1 MANRVALEEQA
12 GALEHPLRA
21 VGAAGDDGHRTM
33 MTGAGRLPAGF
44 VRGHAARRSGPG
56 ECDMLAAVTANP
68 PTQYATDGNLAARQ
82 RLWSGSRR
90 EPPFE
95 LFGWV
100 LDQVGIV
107 AGDSRRVLD
116 VGCGNGSYERVL
128 AERGHVG
135 PRVALDLSAGMLT
148 QTPEA
153 ARMQADVQLLPL
165 ADSTFDVVLA
175 PHMLY
180 HVPDVAAAA
189 CEARRVLR
197 PGGVFVAVTNGEA
210 NLAELGQLI
219 EAAVGTS
226 WKLVRPSD
234 RHFSLE
240 NGAGPLAAAFARVER
255 VDCPPSAVV
264 VADVDAVVDYVASVA
279 DHYEAEVGRPWT
291 EVVDRVR
298 VLAREAMAGSREL
311 RLSSA
316 VGAFVCR

>member
-1 MANRVALEEQA
+1 
-12 GALEHPLRA
+12 
-21 VGAAGDDGHRTM
+21 
-33 MTGAGRLPAGF
+33 
-44 VRGHAARRSGPG
+44 
-56 ECDMLAAVTANP
+56 MLAAVTANP

-189 CEARRVLR
+189 REARRVLR

-264 VADVDAVVDYVASVA
+264 VTDVDAVVDYVASVA

-298 VLAREAMAGSREL
+298 VLAREAMAGSGEL